1 MPAYKIE
8 WLPEAAKDVVR
19 LREFIKK
26 ENPRAAKNAGL
37 RILGAVDL
45 LIKNPEAGMPGPDE
59 DCEEFRDLYAP
70 FGKGGYTIRY
80 RIKQHIIVI
89 VRVWHGREQR
99 SFGSD

>member
-1 MPAYKIE
+1 MPDYKIE
-8 WLPEAAKDVVR
+8 WLSEAINDVAR

-26 ENPRAAKNAGL
+26 ENSLAAKNAGL

-45 LIKNPEAGMPGPDE
+45 LTKNPEAGMPSPDE

-80 RIKQHIIVI
+80 RVKQQIIVI
-89 VRVWHGREQR
+89 VRVWHSREER
-99 SFGSD
+99 SLGTE

>member
-1 MPAYKIE
+1 MPGYKIG
-8 WLPEAAKDVVR
+8 WLLAATKDVDR

-45 LIKNPEAGMPGPDE
+45 LTKNPEAGMPSPDE

-80 RIKQHIIVI
+80 RVKQQVIVI
-89 VRVWHGREQR
+89 VRVWHSREER
-99 SFGSD
+99 SLGLD